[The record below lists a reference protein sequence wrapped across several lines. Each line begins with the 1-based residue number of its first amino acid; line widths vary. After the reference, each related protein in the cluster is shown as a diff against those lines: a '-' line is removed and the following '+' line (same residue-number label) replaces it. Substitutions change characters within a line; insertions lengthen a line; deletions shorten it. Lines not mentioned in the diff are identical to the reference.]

1 MKKTILGI
9 LIMVMGFSVFANE
22 SDYLIKGKKLHNEVG
37 KGGNEKIIEECKKI
51 LFPYIETDMTARA
64 YYGSAVTMEAGF
76 IANKNPMKALELLE
90 QGSKFIDE
98 AVEKDPENFE
108 IKILRLSNGISV
120 SSASPYKRY
129 FVIQKD
135 VKFFENEKNIS
146 KLDDETKALV
156 YLNLGLFKI
165 EEGDLD
171 TALDYLETAV
181 EVAPASESGK
191 TAEKVLARYEE

>member
-1 MKKTILGI
+1 MKKTILGF
-9 LIMVMGFSVFANE
+9 LIMMTGFLLFANE
-22 SDYLIKGKKLHNEVG
+22 PEYLTKGKKLHDEAG
-37 KGGNEKIIEECKKI
+37 KGGTEKTIEECKQV
-51 LFPYIETDMTARA
+51 LFPYIEKDMTARA
-64 YYGSAVTMEAGF
+64 YYGSAVTIEAGF

-90 QGSKFIDE
+90 QGSKLIDE
-98 AVEKDPENFE
+98 AVEKDPENVG
-108 IKILRLSNGISV
+108 IKILRLSNGMSV

-135 VKFFENEKNIS
+135 VKYFENEKNIS

-191 TAEKVLARYEE
+191 AAEKVLARYEE